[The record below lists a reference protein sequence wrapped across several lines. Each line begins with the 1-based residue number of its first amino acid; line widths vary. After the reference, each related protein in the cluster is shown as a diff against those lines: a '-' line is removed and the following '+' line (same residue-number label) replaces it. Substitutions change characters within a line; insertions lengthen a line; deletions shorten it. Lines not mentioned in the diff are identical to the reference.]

1 MQFKKFICIILST
14 ISIFLF
20 SACSQNKPELFARY
34 QSMGNSDAK
43 IVFVLMENGSFNL
56 RLEIINIDTA
66 NDVILYK
73 GKWTSVPGDHLN
85 LNFDPE
91 DTKEKNPVYLFY
103 DGNGAKMPAN
113 NSVNQ
118 VSQYQCKFGQYD
130 PCIYIWNIMSCRK
143 K

>member
-1 MQFKKFICIILST
+1 
-14 ISIFLF
+14 
-20 SACSQNKPELFARY
+20 
-34 QSMGNSDAK
+34 MGNSDAK

-66 NDVILYK
+66 NDVIIYK
-73 GKWTSVPGDHLN
+73 GKWTSAPGDQLI

-118 VSQYQCKFGQYD
+118 VSQYQFKFGQYD
-130 PCIYIWNIMSCRK
+130 QCIYIWNIMSCRK